1 MATRAERMQQRI
13 RGAGHGQ
20 VEEVSFQLM
29 LSDETTSTVAPTSP
43 ENPPAPTPPVQATRS
58 TPNTSAKRKRLGTS
72 SERQDDRSKASTE
85 KLAITAREEP
95 ADATPVPRIATPEAT
110 APVDELDGPVSQ
122 QPERISSAGLRASRT
137 STRREEIEESPA
149 TAPATSKRHNGT
161 AEVILSSGIKL
172 QQILD
177 TVVDD
182 DADADPLSSPLV
194 ERLRRT
200 SGSITR
206 KTRTPSKRR
215 SPLSAGSEAAQADA
229 RSPEISS
236 PQLGTSP
243 IVQSGP
249 SPELSSRILPEEEV
263 ETQPAV
269 VEEEE
274 QHNEEDNL
282 AKEVSNQEAAKRLG
296 GKRSRRLVR
305 DPSPESATAVE
316 QDKHIEEVSPEE
328 PVLKRRRTTVK
339 ASPAKQR
346 QGRKKKISVTST
358 SEPAKAQPKIT
369 AKARQPKAVD
379 SPDEGVFEIPV
390 QRFTKR
396 GRPAEGED
404 PDFDLI
410 SADIPFSK
418 RSGVNTIDVLAQMC
432 DELIQTSLNT
442 LRDGVQR
449 APDAS
454 AKKELRIKTRALEA
468 FQAELEHRFLGHTI
482 QVDHM
487 HALRGRIRREQAEK
501 TSLRDEIMR
510 LRAEREQVAVRK
522 EAVRSKHEKARSEAL
537 HQLGTSTAMHDID
550 LAVERGRGADDLSP
564 AAEKKANLANLELL
578 ISRITDQA
586 CTKSDVGGTARQL
599 RDFNAFLERAALAL
613 ENR

>member
-13 RGAGHGQ
+13 RGAG
-20 VEEVSFQLM
+20 
-29 LSDETTSTVAPTSP
+29 
-43 ENPPAPTPPVQATRS
+43 
-58 TPNTSAKRKRLGTS
+58 
-72 SERQDDRSKASTE
+72 
-85 KLAITAREEP
+85 
-95 ADATPVPRIATPEAT
+95 
-110 APVDELDGPVSQ
+110 
-122 QPERISSAGLRASRT
+122 
-137 STRREEIEESPA
+137 
-149 TAPATSKRHNGT
+149 
-161 AEVILSSGIKL
+161 
-172 QQILD
+172 
-177 TVVDD
+177 
-182 DADADPLSSPLV
+182 
-194 ERLRRT
+194 
-200 SGSITR
+200 ITR

-537 HQLGTSTAMHDID
+537 VSHRTMKLQR
-550 LAVERGRGADDLSP
+550 EKRG
-564 AAEKKANLANLELL
+564 
-578 ISRITDQA
+578 
-586 CTKSDVGGTARQL
+586 
-599 RDFNAFLERAALAL
+599 
-613 ENR
+613 